1 MPLPNNAADEK
12 RTEDEQHIQDRR
24 LISDDSK
31 EKVENGIEQ
40 VDDPDA
46 ADALRELAHILTGDD
61 RFETDE

>member
-12 RTEDEQHIQDRR
+12 RTEDEQHMQDRR

-31 EKVENGIEQ
+31 EKVEAGIEQ

-46 ADALRELAHILTGDD
+46 ADAIRELAHIITGDD
-61 RFETDE
+61 RFETNE